1 VIPSVPL
8 SGALGSAM
16 NKPYSAQRLGA
27 ILEAI
32 FSSSVLLIACFYHY
46 NKDKYLLLSIE
57 VSKVKATS

>member
-1 VIPSVPL
+1 VIPSASL
-8 SGALGSAM
+8 SGTLGSAM

-32 FSSSVLLIACFYHY
+32 FSRSVLLIYFIYHF
-46 NKDKYLLLSIE
+46 NKNKHLLLSIE